1 MPKIIIVDEERPQQS
16 RSGLE
21 AVGCLV
27 VGGLSFIGLSVLVFF
42 VLAVLFGD

>member
-21 AVGCLV
+21 TVGCLV
-27 VGGLSFIGLSVLVFF
+27 VGGLSFIGLSVLVFAALVF
-42 VLAVLFGD
+42 LFGA